1 MTAICSIDGCDK
13 PAITKVEA
21 EAEVEVKTG
30 DTGEKARLNPFC
42 LGHIFAM
49 QMDREVTIDE

>member
-1 MTAICSIDGCDK
+1 MTAICSIDGCGK

-21 EAEVEVKTG
+21 EVEIKTG
-30 DTGEKARLNPFC
+30 DTDTGQKARLNPLC